1 MNDRRDSSSGTKTW
15 RNGITVTGFGT
26 ASAPVDQ
33 VTVAIGISETRQDAG
48 EAFRAAAHTATRV
61 LAILADDGAD
71 SRSVR
76 TTDLTLGPR
85 VDWRD
90 NVEYVMGYQAG
101 QRLVVVLTGLSGVER
116 MLTDVATQG
125 GNGVR
130 IDSVS
135 LTPSNPVAA
144 LREARDAAVADART
158 KADQLAA
165 LAGRSLGSV
174 LWMDD
179 RVAQGPAIRAAAKGL
194 GFAANSMPIAAG
206 DATVSA
212 SVTIHWEFAT

>member
-1 MNDRRDSSSGTKTW
+1 MRERRGAQ
-15 RNGITVTGFGT
+15 GITVTGTGV
-26 ASAPVDQ
+26 AAAPVDQ
-33 VTVAIGISETRQDAG
+33 VTVAIAISETRQDAG

-85 VDWRD
+85 LEWRD
-90 NVEYVMGYQAG
+90 NTEFVNGYQAG
-101 QRLVVVLTGLSGVER
+101 QRLVVQLTGLSGVER

-130 IDSVS
+130 IDSVT

-144 LREARDAAVADART
+144 LRAARDAAVADARA

-165 LAGRSLGSV
+165 LAGRALGAV
-174 LWMDD
+174 VWIDD
-179 RVAQGPAIRAAAKGL
+179 RAADGVPARRAAGKAL
-194 GFAANSMPIAAG
+194 SLDTSSMPIAAG
-206 DATVSA
+206 DS
-212 SVTIHWEFAT
+212 SVQVAVTMHWDFADRLGTP